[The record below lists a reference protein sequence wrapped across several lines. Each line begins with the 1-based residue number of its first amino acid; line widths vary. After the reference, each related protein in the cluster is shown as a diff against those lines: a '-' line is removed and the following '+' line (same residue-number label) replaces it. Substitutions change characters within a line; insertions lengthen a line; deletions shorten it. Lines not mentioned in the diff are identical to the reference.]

1 MATYIGRR
9 LLISIPVILGVATL
23 VFFMMQLLPG
33 DPVMYM
39 LSGMGGSQEDYQRLR
54 TQLGLQEPVP
64 VQYVRFITDLARGD
78 LGDSIYINRPV
89 LALIREQLPST
100 IQLTLAAMGIAILV
114 GVTLGVIAAVKEH
127 TWVDH
132 ATMALSLAG
141 VSMPD
146 FWLGLL
152 LIYFL
157 SIRLGWLPITGQ
169 GGLQRLIM
177 PATVLG
183 LTAAGLVARLVRS
196 SMVEVLR
203 QEYIVTARAKGLRER
218 VVLTRHA
225 FRNVLIPVV
234 TVVGLQFGR
243 LLSGALI
250 VETIFA
256 RQGIGRLA
264 INAVL
269 VKDFPLVQG
278 TVLFIAGVYVLMNLL
293 VDASYALIDP
303 RIRYG

>member
-1 MATYIGRR
+1 MVTYIGPR

-23 VFFMMQLLPG
+23 VFFMLHFLPG

-39 LSGMGGSQEDYQRLR
+39 LSGMGGSEEDYQRLR
-54 TQLGLQEPVP
+54 TQLGLQDPVS

-78 LGDSIYINRPV
+78 LGDSIYLNRPV
-89 LALIREQLPST
+89 LALIRENLPST
-100 IQLTLAAMGIAILV
+100 FQLTLAAMGIAMLV
-114 GVTLGVIAAVKEH
+114 GVTLGIIAAVKEH
-127 TWVDH
+127 TWIDQ
-132 ATMALSLAG
+132 ATMALALGG
-141 VSMPD
+141 VSIPD

-152 LIYFL
+152 MIYFL
-157 SIRLGWLPITGQ
+157 AIRLRWLPITGQ

-203 QEYIVTARAKGLRER
+203 QDYIVTARAKGLRER
-218 VVLTRHA
+218 VVLGKHA
-225 FRNVLIPVV
+225 LRNVLIPVV

-243 LLSGALI
+243 LLSGSLI

-278 TVLFIAGVYVLMNLL
+278 TVLFIACVYVLVNLL
-293 VDASYALIDP
+293 VDFSYAVIDP

>member
-1 MATYIGRR
+1 MFTYIGRR

-33 DPVMYM
+33 DPVVYM
-39 LSGMGGSQEDYQRLR
+39 LSTMGGSEEDYERLR

-64 VQYVRFITDLARGD
+64 VQYVRFIAGLAHGD
-78 LGDSIYINRPV
+78 LGDSIYVNRPV

-100 IQLTLAAMGIAILV
+100 IQLTLAAMSIAVLL
-114 GVTLGVIAAVKEH
+114 GVTLGVVAAVKEH

-132 ATMALSLAG
+132 VTMALALGG

-157 SIRLGWLPITGQ
+157 AIRLGWLPITGQ

-203 QEYIVTARAKGLRER
+203 QEYIVTARAKGLSER
-218 VVLTRHA
+218 VVLNRHA
-225 FRNVLIPVV
+225 LRNVLIPVV

-278 TVLFIAGVYVLMNLL
+278 TVLFIAAVYVVVNLL
-293 VDASYALIDP
+293 VDVSYAMIDP

>member
-1 MATYIGRR
+1 MTTYVGRR
-9 LLISIPVILGVATL
+9 LLVAVPVILGVATL

-33 DPVMYM
+33 DPVVYI
-39 LSGMGGSQEDYQRLR
+39 LSGVGGSEEDYLRLR
-54 TQLGLQEPVP
+54 TQLGLEEPVS
-64 VQYVRFITDLARGD
+64 VQYLRFITDLVRGD
-78 LGDSIYINRPV
+78 LGDSIYVNRPV
-89 LALIREQLPST
+89 LTLIREQLPST
-100 IQLTLAAMGIAILV
+100 IELTLAAMGIAIVLGVLV
-114 GVTLGVIAAVKEH
+114 GVVAAVKEH
-127 TWVDH
+127 TWIDH
-132 ATMALSLAG
+132 ATMALALGG

-146 FWLGLL
+146 FWLALL
-152 LIYFL
+152 MIYLF

-203 QEYIVTARAKGLRER
+203 QEYIVTARAKGLREKI
-218 VVLTRHA
+218 VLNRHA
-225 FRNVLIPVV
+225 LRNVLIPVV

-278 TVLFIAGVYVLMNLL
+278 TVLFIATVYVLANLL
-293 VDASYALIDP
+293 VDVSYAIIDP

>member
-1 MATYIGRR
+1 MATYVGRR
-9 LLISIPVILGVATL
+9 LLIAIPVILGVATL

-33 DPVMYM
+33 DPVVYM
-39 LSGMGGSQEDYQRLR
+39 LSGMGGSEEDYQRLR
-54 TQLGLQEPVP
+54 SQLGLQEPVP

-114 GVTLGVIAAVKEH
+114 GVTLGIIAAVKEH

-132 ATMALSLAG
+132 ATMALALGG

-146 FWLGLL
+146 FWLALL
-152 LIYFL
+152 MMYLFA
-157 SIRLGWLPITGQ
+157 IRLGWLPITGQ
-169 GGLQRLIM
+169 GGFQRLIM

-203 QEYIVTARAKGLRER
+203 QEYIVTARAKGLRES
-218 VVLTRHA
+218 VVLNRHA
-225 FRNVLIPVV
+225 LRNVLIPVV

-269 VKDFPLVQG
+269 VKDFPLIQG
-278 TVLFIAGVYVLMNLL
+278 TVLFIACVYVLVNLL
-293 VDASYALIDP
+293 VDLSYAVIDP

>member
-1 MATYIGRR
+1 
-9 LLISIPVILGVATL
+9 
-23 VFFMMQLLPG
+23 
-33 DPVMYM
+33 MYM
-39 LSGMGGSQEDYQRLR
+39 LSGMGGSEEDYQRLSS
-54 TQLGLQEPVP
+54 QLGLQQSVP

-89 LALIREQLPST
+89 LALIRENVPST
-100 IQLTLAAMGIAILV
+100 FQLTLAAMGIAILV
-114 GVTLGVIAAVKEH
+114 GVTLGIIAAIKEH

-132 ATMALSLAG
+132 ATMALALGG

-146 FWLGLL
+146 FWLALL
-152 LIYFL
+152 MIYLFA
-157 SIRLGWLPITGQ
+157 IRLGWLPITAQ
-169 GGLQRLIM
+169 GGFQRLIM

-203 QEYIVTARAKGLRER
+203 QEYIVTARAKGLRES
-218 VVLTRHA
+218 VVLNRHA
-225 FRNVLIPVV
+225 LRNVLIPVV
-234 TVVGLQFGR
+234 TVLGLQFGR

-269 VKDFPLVQG
+269 VKDFPLIQG
-278 TVLFIAGVYVLMNLL
+278 TVLFIACVYILVNLL
-293 VDASYALIDP
+293 VDLSYAVIDP